1 MFKFT
6 KCWNLNKWRNLKL
19 GDFLIKRSYSK
30 LEHCI
35 SKNYKTNTSV
45 IVLINGSN
53 LESNFLTE
61 RW

>member
-1 MFKFT
+1 MFRFT
-6 KCWNLNKWRNLKL
+6 KCCVVVSRRNLKL
-19 GDFLIKRSYSK
+19 RDFLIKLSYSK
-30 LEHCI
+30 LEHYI

-45 IVLINGSN
+45 IVLINDSN